1 LYEHTPFFWDKE
13 SKYISSTTVTVS
25 VGDDKNISTVL
36 LSKIK
41 IPNSNLTAS
50 VKSINVAIPTD
61 TNEPIS
67 QMLIYKM
74 YWKNP
79 LDSLI
84 FSIYN
89 AIYNISHVVC
99 IRKNGHPTEEL
110 HDWKK
115 SIAADDWPTH
125 SEIKVIIDGGLYINA
140 TVVYIGVFIK
150 GTTGMSIICV
160 EVLTIQITD
169 LNV

>member
-1 LYEHTPFFWDKE
+1 MYEHTPFSWDTE
-13 SKYISSTTVTVS
+13 SKYISSATVTVS
-25 VGDDKNISTVL
+25 VSEEKNTSTVL

-61 TNEPIS
+61 MNVS

-84 FSIYN
+84 FSLSN
-89 AIYNISHVVC
+89 AIDNISHVVY
-99 IRKNGHPTEEL
+99 IRKNGQPTEEL
-110 HDWKK
+110 YDWKK
-115 SIAADDWPTH
+115 SIAADDWLTH
-125 SEIKVIIDGGLYINA
+125 SDIKVIIDGGLYSKA

-150 GTTGMSIICV
+150 GTTGMSIICD
-160 EVLTIQITD
+160 EVLIIQITD
-169 LNV
+169 INV